1 MAVMDL
7 FNLSGKV
14 VLVTGAGSGLG
25 QGFAEAVAE
34 AGADVACA
42 DRNPMTAEQTVER
55 ICALGHKAAAIEVD
69 VGRRPACGTWSRRP
83 SAN

>member
-7 FNLSGKV
+7 FDLSGKV

-34 AGADVACA
+34 VGADVACA
-42 DRNPMTAEQTVER
+42 DINLMTA
-55 ICALGHKAAAIEVD
+55 
-69 VGRRPACGTWSRRP
+69 
-83 SAN
+83 